1 MLLLTWPCDL
11 PRQQCCVFFSSLCFI
26 SLFPHL
32 LQLEWALRDLW
43 VTEIAL
49 SVLLK
54 HWTLLNSIEAFL
66 SNNIFRRFA
75 AFCYGCLIW
84 ANCCLIWKRG
94 WSISLDCI
102 TQRWKKE
109 QSRKNKN
116 FWKTLVCK
124 WAELNKK
131 CLFLITTYKCMT
143 SSISE
148 KTPCLVE

>member
-1 MLLLTWPCDL
+1 MTFLG
-11 PRQQCCVFFSSLCFI
+11 SSVVCSSQVCASSASFLI
-26 SLFPHL
+26 SYS
-32 LQLEWALRDLW
+32 WASFLISYNWNER
-43 VTEIAL
+43 EIAL